1 MASFIT
7 LQNES
12 LGKTAIVLGL
22 VSLFAVVISW
32 AILSLAHVGQSD
44 GTPGLGVLT
53 LKHLGVWNGGD
64 QGDDIA
70 RLIILLAMVWLFMVL
85 NSLISQNVAFVVDK
99 VLKVVFSMLG
109 MKNSYSTVN

>member
-1 MASFIT
+1 MASFLT
-7 LQNES
+7 LKNDS